1 MNGTCLHQ
9 ALTNQRSSMNINAEL
24 QALIDEAQTTG
35 TLRGLPTRHFI
46 DGAPQSA
53 IGGATMDT
61 LDPGTGRVFASFASG
76 DKDDVDIAVAS
87 ARRALSGPWSLMPPT
102 ERGRI
107 LHRAAELIRVN
118 AHRLAVVET
127 LDSGK
132 RLSEALGD
140 VASAAGTFAYYAG
153 ACDKLQGDTIPLGPD
168 YLAYTLN
175 EPVGVTAH
183 IIPWNYPLSTAARG
197 IAPAL
202 AAGCTVVAKP
212 AEQTPLTALML
223 AELLLQAGVPPG
235 VCNVVTGTGRQAGA
249 ALVSH
254 PDIHHIT
261 FTGSVTTGID
271 VMRAAAPNITSLVL
285 ELGGKSPVVV
295 LADCDMD
302 AAVDGVIGAI
312 FENAGQI
319 CSAGSRLVI
328 ARSIHEQFV
337 ERVVARSRA
346 LGLGHGLRDPGMG
359 PVNSEAHLHKIAGYV
374 DRAKARGIAVR
385 CGGNISAD
393 PQTGRG
399 WFYEPTVLDLLSPMD
414 EAVQEEIFGPVLC
427 VQVFD
432 DLDEAVALANGTP
445 FGLVAGIYTRDFST
459 AHRLA
464 RAIDAGQVFINEY
477 FAGGI
482 AVPFG
487 GNKRSGFGREK
498 GLEALR
504 SYCKVKSVA
513 ARI

>member
-1 MNGTCLHQ
+1 MN
-9 ALTNQRSSMNINAEL
+9 MDPEL
-24 QALIDEAQTTG
+24 QALVSEAQITG

-46 DGAPQSA
+46 DGMHRSA
-53 IGGATMDT
+53 VDGAVMDSF
-61 LDPGTGRVFASFASG
+61 DPGTGRVFASFAAGS
-76 DKDDVDIAVAS
+76 KDDIDRAVSA
-87 ARRALSGPWSLMPPT
+87 ARRAQNGPWSDMAPA
-102 ERGRI
+102 ERGRV
-107 LHRAAELIRVN
+107 LHRAADLIRAN
-118 AHRLAVVET
+118 AYRLAVVET

-140 VASAAGTFAYYAG
+140 VAGAAGCFAYYAG
-153 ACDKLQGDTIPLGPD
+153 ACDKLQGDSIPLGPD
-168 YLAYTLN
+168 YLAYTVN
-175 EPVGVTAH
+175 EPVGITAH

-223 AELLLQAGVPPG
+223 AELLVQAGVPPG
-235 VCNVVTGTGRQAGA
+235 VCNVVTGTGRDAGA
-249 ALVSH
+249 ALVRH
-254 PDIHHIT
+254 PDIDHIS

-271 VMRAAAPNITSLVL
+271 VMRAAAPHITRLVL
-285 ELGGKSPVVV
+285 ELGGKSPVMV

-302 AAVDGVIGAI
+302 AALEGVIGAI

-328 ARSIHEQFV
+328 ERSIHEQFV
-337 ERVVARSRA
+337 ERLVARARA
-346 LGLGHGLRDPGMG
+346 LTLGHGLRDPGLG
-359 PVNSEAHLHKIAGYV
+359 PVNSEAHLQKIAGYV
-374 DRAKARGIAVR
+374 DRAKSRGVAVR
-385 CGGNISAD
+385 CGGKIGAD

-399 WFYEPTVLDLLSPMD
+399 WFYEPTVLDRLAPMD

-432 DLDEAVALANGTP
+432 DLDEALVLANDTP
-445 FGLVAGIYTRDFST
+445 FGLVAGVYTRDFST

-464 RAIDAGQVFINEY
+464 RDIDAGQVFINEY

-482 AVPFG
+482 SVPFG

-504 SYCKVKSVA
+504 SYCKLKSVA